1 MYWYDGQLLEG
12 EPGFQQIFHEVWKTA
27 FTPSGPVRKVIE
39 SEMEKMGLTPGAYT
53 AAHLRVLYGMKDR
66 KEWIKETWAQNAMN
80 CASELRPAKAIFFT
94 SDSANATYHAKVHA
108 ARHNATIATRVPNPN
123 PPLHL
128 DRVDSWNQR
137 PLSDFYDAF
146 VDLYILAQ
154 ADCVT
159 YNKGGY
165 GILGLYMN
173 RNASCGLRQDA
184 MNRPIIHKPCSWV
197 DDTLNGTES
206 TRHHY
211 QPSDVVIRHS
221 LYLEPMQD

>member
-1 MYWYDGQLLEG
+1 MHWYDEQSLEG
-12 EPGFQQIFHEVWKTA
+12 EPGFSQIFHEVWKTA
-27 FTPSGPVRKVIE
+27 FTPSAPVRKVIE

-53 AAHLRVLYGMKDR
+53 AAHLRVLYGIKDR
-66 KEWIKETWAQNAMN
+66 EEWIQKTWAENAMN

-94 SDSANATYHAKVHA
+94 SDSANSTYHAKIHA
-108 ARHNATIATRVPNPN
+108 ARHNATIATRVLNPN

-128 DRVDSWNQR
+128 DKVDNWNQR

-165 GILGLYMN
+165 GIMGLMMN
-173 RNASCGLRQDA
+173 RNVTCGVRQDA
-184 MNRPIIHKPCSWV
+184 LESAKIRKPCFWV
-197 DDTLNGTES
+197 DDPLNGTES
-206 TRHHY
+206 TRLHY
-211 QPSDVVIRHS
+211 QPSDVGIHQPV
-221 LYLEPMQD
+221 YLEPMQD